1 MDPSPEVG
9 KKIIEKPPSTAV
21 DESGSDDETDTIEME
36 GRTVSAKGQQVYV
49 FFFLVEKIYLYGC
62 SQSST
67 GICRIFNFALH
78 GRSRPN
84 KIVILYGSRHSST
97 VIHYC
102 INSTSDDKGEN
113 K

>member
-49 FFFLVEKIYLYGC
+49 FFFSLKKY
-62 SQSST
+62 
-67 GICRIFNFALH
+67 ICMAAVRVAPASAEFLTLPYMDEAGQI
-78 GRSRPN
+78 
-84 KIVILYGSRHSST
+84 K
-97 VIHYC
+97 
-102 INSTSDDKGEN
+102 
-113 K
+113 